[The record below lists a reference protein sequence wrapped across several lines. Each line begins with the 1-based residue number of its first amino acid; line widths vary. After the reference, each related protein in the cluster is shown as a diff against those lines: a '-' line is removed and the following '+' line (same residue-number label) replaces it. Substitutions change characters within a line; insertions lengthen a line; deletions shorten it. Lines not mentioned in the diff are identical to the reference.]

1 MINND
6 IHNAPTFI
14 LYGAGNTGRDV
25 MALLR
30 RKGKDVAF
38 FLDAKAQPGM
48 QVEGCPV
55 YAPASIPPGKRQ
67 PELPVIV
74 CIFNRD
80 VDVLV
85 IVEMLR
91 AQGWRSVITF
101 IEFHARHADSLGD
114 RFWLSSPD
122 VYERDSDRIA
132 AVGQLW
138 ADEKSRI
145 LYRDMLSSRCSGHVE
160 DMPRPSLGEIQ
171 YFPSDVAGWLPH
183 EPLRLTDIGAY
194 DGDTLRAIASLGLSV
209 EAYAAFEP
217 DMDSFKKLCDA
228 TKHLLVTQNTTVN
241 LWPCGV
247 SSHAELVTFA
257 CGLGESS
264 HVAPDGAGVSIPCV
278 GLDEVLRGFRPNMI
292 KMDIEGAEPQALT
305 GAKDLLVENR
315 PRLAISIYHCPDHL
329 WTIPLAVAE
338 LKCDYDLYM
347 RVHGYNLLEVVLY
360 AVPR

>member
-1 MINND
+1 MVNND

-145 LYRDMLSSRCSGHVE
+145 IYRDMLSSRRSGRL
-160 DMPRPSLGEIQ
+160 DGMPCPGSGEVQ
-171 YFPSDVAGWLPH
+171 YFPSDVEGWL
-183 EPLRLTDIGAY
+183 EDLPLRFVDCGAY
-194 DGDTLRAIASLGLSV
+194 DGDTLRAVAALGIHV
-209 EAYAAFEP
+209 EGYAAFEP
-217 DMDSFKKLCDA
+217 DMDNFRRLCEA
-228 TKHLLVTQNTTVN
+228 GKNLLEPGTRMH

-264 HVAPDGAGVSIPCV
+264 HVATGGVGASIPCV

-305 GAKDLLVENR
+305 GAKELLVENR

-329 WTIPLAVAE
+329 WTIPLAVAG
-338 LKCDYDLYM
+338 LKCDYNFYL
-347 RVHGYNLLEVVLY
+347 RVHGYNLFDVVLY